1 MTPKIAVIGIGYIGL
16 PLALNLGK
24 YYSTIAYDIDKRLI
38 FRLSKN
44 IDINNEVLEID
55 FKKSKNISFT
65 SNILDLK
72 TCNYYIITVPTP
84 VDKKNDPD
92 LTILI
97 KVIKKISSYL
107 KLDDTIILESTI
119 YPGATDEVVIPL
131 IEKISK
137 LKLNKDF
144 HVCYS
149 PERANPGDKVHNITN
164 IPKIISASS
173 NKGLKNI
180 EKIYQ
185 KIIKANLVKVSNIRT
200 AEAAKI
206 IENTQRDVN
215 IALINE
221 FSMFCKKMKI
231 NINEVLTASKTKWN
245 FLNFKPGLVGG
256 HCIGVDPYYLNFKAN
271 MINLN
276 LDTIN
281 SSRNVNES
289 MPKYIFNNIK
299 KISKIKKI
307 NIKNANSLIIGAAF
321 KENCPDIRN
330 SGSIKLANY
339 LKNIGSKVSIY
350 DPLVNKQSNEY
361 INEQKFINNIK
372 NNHYEIII
380 YSVDHKIFK
389 KITFSKIKKYL
400 KKNSIFFDLKFKFK
414 ENEVDSFI

>member
-1 MTPKIAVIGIGYIGL
+1 MQ
-16 PLALNLGK
+16 
-24 YYSTIAYDIDKRLI
+24 
-38 FRLSKN
+38 
-44 IDINNEVLEID
+44 
-55 FKKSKNISFT
+55 
-65 SNILDLK
+65 
-72 TCNYYIITVPTP
+72 
-84 VDKKNDPD
+84 
-92 LTILI
+92 
-97 KVIKKISSYL
+97 
-107 KLDDTIILESTI
+107 
-119 YPGATDEVVIPL
+119 
-131 IEKISK
+131 
-137 LKLNKDF
+137 LNKDF

-149 PERANPGDKVHNITN
+149 PERANPGDKIHNVTK

-185 KIIKANLVKVSNIRT
+185 KIIKAKLVKVTNIRT

-221 FSMFCKKMKI
+221 FSIFCKKMKI

-281 SSRNVNES
+281 SSRNVNEN

-299 KISKIKKI
+299 KISKNKKI
-307 NIKNANSLIIGAAF
+307 NIKKSNSLIIGAAF

-330 SGSIKLANY
+330 SGSIKLATY
-339 LKNIGSKVSIY
+339 LKKIGSKVSIY
-350 DPLVNKQSNEY
+350 DPLVNKQTNEY
-361 INEQKFINNIK
+361 INEHKFINNIK
-372 NNHYEIII
+372 KNHYDIIV
-380 YSVDHKIFK
+380 YSVDHKIFR
-389 KITFSKIKKYL
+389 KITFSKIKKY
-400 KKNSIFFDLKFKFK
+400 
-414 ENEVDSFI
+414 